1 MKTKSEYEQFI
12 ALKKKRQEYLVFQI
26 NELKNAKGFNNEA
39 LTEVYNRYASETN
52 VFSDLLINAKKYEQK
67 GIEMIRKFQKR
78 NEYLSEF
85 LDLNIYQKHEITRNK
100 TIMKF
105 LYNTISLQRKQREVA
120 DLLLST
126 LEMELLLFNG
136 SKFWDFKISEALENA
151 KELINLHFDE
161 NFKAFSESK

>member
-1 MKTKSEYEQFI
+1 
-12 ALKKKRQEYLVFQI
+12 
-26 NELKNAKGFNNEA
+26 
-39 LTEVYNRYASETN
+39 
-52 VFSDLLINAKKYEQK
+52 
-67 GIEMIRKFQKR
+67 
-78 NEYLSEF
+78 
-85 LDLNIYQKHEITRNK
+85 
-100 TIMKF
+100 MKF